1 MWRHK
6 LTTVVDYPVSKLDV
20 KNYMYAN
27 HGSSNTMYD
36 LYGVVCHTGTME
48 GGHYVSLCKNPE
60 SSSWFKFDDHE
71 VSEVSPTYVKSNP
84 AAYVLFYT
92 TASHFN
98 NNSSLIS
105 HP

>member
-6 LTTVVDYPVSKLDV
+6 LTTTVDYPVSKLDV

-27 HGSSNTMYD
+27 HGSSNTLYD

-71 VSEVSPTYVKSNP
+71 VSEVSATHVKSNQS
-84 AAYVLFYT
+84 AYVLFY
-92 TASHFN
+92 ASSPTINSN
-98 NNSSLIS
+98 NNFINS
-105 HP
+105 